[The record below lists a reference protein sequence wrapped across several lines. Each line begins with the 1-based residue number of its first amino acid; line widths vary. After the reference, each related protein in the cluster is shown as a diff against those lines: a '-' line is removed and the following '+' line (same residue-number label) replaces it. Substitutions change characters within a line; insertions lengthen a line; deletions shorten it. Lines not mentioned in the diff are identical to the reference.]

1 MIEYKANFLFMAR
14 NTLER
19 LIAGQRCD
27 GRETKQGVVWAIK
40 FVKGLDHEVMTERE
54 LSHAC
59 RCMTYRGQQEPRF
72 C

>member
-1 MIEYKANFLFMAR
+1 MIEYKANFLTMAR
-14 NTLER
+14 NTLAR
-19 LIAGQRCD
+19 MLSGD
-27 GRETKQGVVWAIK
+27 HTGRETVKGVMWAIK
-40 FVKGLDHEVMTERE
+40 FVDGLDHNAMTERE

>member
-1 MIEYKANFLFMAR
+1 MIENKTNFLYMAR
-14 NTLER
+14 NTLAR
-19 LIAGQRCD
+19 ILAGTNG
-27 GRETKQGVVWAIK
+27 GRETTKGVLWAIK
-40 FVKGLDHEVMTERE
+40 FVSALDHDTMTERE